1 MIKEV
6 YASVKNVNL
15 QNLIVPGITIRRCA
29 MTLTTSVQ
37 ERIVVNLLNQ
47 LATLEPLCV
56 NAKNVRLPHLT
67 VLGTGKRKC
76 VTILTIYA
84 RERTAVNLLNK

>member
-15 QNLIVPGITIRRCA
+15 QNLIVPGITIRRYA

-37 ERIVVNLLNQ
+37 ERIVVNLLNK
-47 LATLEPLCV
+47 LATLEPLC
-56 NAKNVRLPHLT
+56 ANVKSAYPT
-67 VLGTGKRKC
+67 VCGTRKKKC
-76 VTILTIYA
+76 VLILIMFVL
-84 RERTAVNLLNK
+84 ENIAVNQQNK